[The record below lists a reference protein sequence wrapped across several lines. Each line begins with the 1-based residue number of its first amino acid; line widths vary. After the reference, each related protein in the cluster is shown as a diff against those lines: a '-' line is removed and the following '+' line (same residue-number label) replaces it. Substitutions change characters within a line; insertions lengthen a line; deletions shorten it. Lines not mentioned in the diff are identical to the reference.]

1 MVPLHA
7 ALKLCYSQV
16 SLWADLTYMMIGKEK
31 IDLLKKSFSVNVKN
45 IKKIA
50 NKIWTK
56 PRVMTWAMNGKTE

>member
-1 MVPLHA
+1 
-7 ALKLCYSQV
+7 
-16 SLWADLTYMMIGKEK
+16 MMIGKEK